1 MKLSIIHTSKM
12 ERCWLLVRKNGEYS
26 QHAHFYT
33 LEEAE
38 LCRKLI
44 DRNQYPRQKKY
55 IYPMQRILTVEEFQ
69 RLRKKDRYFNPQK
82 GVKQW

>member
-1 MKLSIIHTSKM
+1 MKLSIIHLPKM
-12 ERCWLLVRKNGEYS
+12 KRCWLLKRKNGEYA

-44 DRNQYPRQKKY
+44 DKNQYPRQKKY
-55 IYPMQRILTVEEFQ
+55 IYPMQRILTEAEFKQ
-69 RLRKKDRYFNPQK
+69 LRKKDRYYNPQK
-82 GVKQW
+82 GVIK